1 MSHFLQR
8 ILGGQ
13 APSPASSAAAIE
25 DGILTP
31 CNQHKH
37 LHQKLTHPD
46 FADFAGAPD
55 PTPISIPSA
64 DATAA
69 ATPSASSS
77 SSTSPFGT
85 PSFGGASYAALPRPY
100 TKWYRVHERVYLQDF
115 YAELFILPF
124 IVLVIA
130 LHVWGTR
137 KNKRKAAGWIRAHG
151 PVLQKEFASVG
162 FRGVKT
168 GFGDGEF
175 AGSAQDGGFN
185 EKALKMRTSNEFIAY
200 ATGRLNVAFVDV
212 KLTLSKRYNPI
223 MQFSEVAMGF
233 LFESM
238 PAPKERMEATC
249 FVFDGKEGS
258 LVPSLL
264 KNGGDGKGLGSSS
277 AYDGFVWA
285 IVHKEAMKVL
295 RDGRYDLSLTTTRD
309 HAKLPDWATVMS
321 ESAEI
326 TETLMTAELQKAV
339 ETAGEL
345 LEALIIS
352 DQPIDQ
358 PKT

>member
-1 MSHFLQR
+1 M
-8 ILGGQ
+8 
-13 APSPASSAAAIE
+13 
-25 DGILTP
+25 
-31 CNQHKH
+31 
-37 LHQKLTHPD
+37 
-46 FADFAGAPD
+46 
-55 PTPISIPSA
+55 
-64 DATAA
+64 
-69 ATPSASSS
+69 
-77 SSTSPFGT
+77 
-85 PSFGGASYAALPRPY
+85 
-100 TKWYRVHERVYLQDF
+100 
-115 YAELFILPF
+115 FIVPF
-124 IVLVIA
+124 IVIVIV
-130 LHVWGTR
+130 LHLWGTR
-137 KNKRKAAGWIRAHG
+137 KNKRKAKGWISAHG
-151 PVLQKEFASVG
+151 PVLQREFASVG
-162 FRGVKT
+162 FTGIKT
-168 GFGDGEF
+168 EFSDKDFAAGGETSLHEG
-175 AGSAQDGGFN
+175 AI
-185 EKALKMRTSNEFIAY
+185 KMRTSNEFIAY
-200 ATGRLNVAFVDV
+200 ATGRQNVAFVDI
-212 KLTLSKRYNPI
+212 KLTLSKRYNPF

-249 FVFDGKEGS
+249 FVFDGKEAS

-264 KNGGDGKGLGSSS
+264 KGASDGKGSERSGS
-277 AYDGFVWA
+277 AYGGFVWA

-326 TETLMTAELQKAV
+326 TETLMTGELQKAV